1 MVSVVEEGRVT
12 GGSTTERKSTVAAD
26 DSLATDVAE
35 VLRDGLEAARRAG
48 AKSVQATHLSTEQ
61 FETLAAS
68 TLAHLRSRPGK
79 PSPIEGWSLV
89 SARSARLLSWWAE
102 AAGLT
107 EAERRR
113 LGPLRHEVYELLA
126 EQNLI
131 ETDPSPSASVHV
143 SPAPRVTTAAA
154 APEQNVAEPA
164 GAWILRL
171 SPHVYDVNRVFAAPD
186 RQVRLW
192 SVEDDERSA
201 SMKSG
206 QPVYLWVSEGD
217 PFREAGVWG
226 VGWIAGPCIRGI
238 ADEGWLDHE
247 AASRA
252 ELFAVVEITLL
263 DSPVRRETFLDD
275 VRLADAEVIREPYGP
290 NPGVISPSEAEAL
303 AEHLSSL
310 LAPSVPRVVA

>member
-1 MVSVVEEGRVT
+1 MVSVVEEGRFT
-12 GGSTTERKSTVAAD
+12 GGITTERENTVTADESLAAD
-26 DSLATDVAE
+26 VAG

-48 AKSVQATHLSTEQ
+48 AKSVQARHLSTEQ
-61 FETLAAS
+61 FDTLAAA

-79 PSPIEGWSLV
+79 PSPIEDWSLV
-89 SARSARLLSWWAE
+89 TARSARLLSWWVE

-113 LGPLRHEVYELLA
+113 LGPLRHEVYDVLA

-131 ETDPSPSASVHV
+131 ETDPGGSGSVHV
-143 SPAPRVTTAAA
+143 SP
-154 APEQNVAEPA
+154 EQHLAEPA
-164 GAWILRL
+164 GAWMLRL

-192 SVEDDERSA
+192 SVEDDERAA
-201 SMKSG
+201 SMESG

-252 ELFAVVEITLL
+252 DLFAVVELSLL
-263 DSPVRRETFLDD
+263 DAPLRRETFLDD
-275 VRLADAEVIREPYGP
+275 VRLADAEVIRDPYGP
-290 NPGVISPSEAEAL
+290 NPGVISSSEAEAL
-303 AEHLSSL
+303 AEHLSAL
-310 LAPSVPRVVA
+310 LVPSVPHVVA